1 MKKLFVFVVL
11 AVFAMSFT
19 TPNVSDKQAPV
30 PAYWEFTIK
39 WDPSGCTSC
48 GTITSKEITYYIIN
62 TENNNCIV
70 DSKVDH
76 TVTGTEYSNSGN
88 NQCFDVDC
96 ENCYS
101 VQATITYFDS
111 SGECCSKTEYT
122 TWSGTELNNGT
133 AELLIEM

>member
-1 MKKLFVFVVL
+1 MFLISKPPYLH
-11 AVFAMSFT
+11 T
-19 TPNVSDKQAPV
+19 G
-30 PAYWEFTIK
+30 EFTIK

-96 ENCYS
+96 EIVTLFRQLLLILI
-101 VQATITYFDS
+101 VQVNVVQ
-111 SGECCSKTEYT
+111 KPKYT

-133 AELLIEM
+133 AELLN